1 MVSFSGDQSN
11 LSANKQLEPINGAK
25 PKSDWADYL
34 DAEQIFRLIDSIL
47 PFEACLYHQIL
58 PLGLEGSR
66 LRLGMVN
73 LEDTA
78 ALDYVRKILAYMNC
92 SLVPQTI
99 ASDIHHAVLSAYL
112 NHTGTQKQP
121 VNPHANSSS
130 QSIAKRIEQKLT
142 QEAAKKAIVASA
154 NDEKNLRPNLPDPH
168 SNPTLLV
175 DSPENLNFQDF
186 DGVDSPILLTGAESG
201 TVIAG
206 AVDSGAVNS
215 DVVGL
220 DSVDSAS
227 QSEVASNH
235 PNGQQATFILRSEQ
249 SPPVEAPP
257 DVSSLGDSLPALDIN
272 ARYLSAPADVLAAL
286 PPSELLQEL
295 LGRVLVAGIGRLY
308 LERQPN
314 NARILWSQNGVL
326 QSILDEL
333 SVETLQG
340 VINELKRL
348 TRLPLLPVLQPKQVE
363 IERLYQ
369 RHRLLLRLRVMP
381 GNHGEE
387 ATVQVLRGA
396 ALKFYQQQQLAN
408 LSRDALTIAQELQQ
422 KVNEIRVRTRFYP
435 MLTAEQLSVL
445 PALDNVL
452 KSVEQQLE
460 ALKKLQLAEVSG
472 EEESLL

>member
-11 LSANKQLEPINGAK
+11 LSANKQLEPINGSK

-112 NHTGTQKQP
+112 SHTGTQKQP
-121 VNPHANSSS
+121 VSPHANSSS

-186 DGVDSPILLTGAESG
+186 DGVDSPILLTGEESG

-206 AVDSGAVNS
+206 AVDSGAGNS
-215 DVVGL
+215 DAVGL
-220 DSVDSAS
+220 DSADSAA
-227 QSEVASNH
+227 QSEVASSYH
-235 PNGQQATFILRSEQ
+235 NGQQATFILRTE
-249 SPPVEAPP
+249 PPPAEAPP
-257 DVSSLGDSLPALDIN
+257 ESSPGDSLPVLDIN

-326 QSILDEL
+326 QSVLDEL

-340 VINELKRL
+340 VINELKML
-348 TRLPLLPVLQPKQVE
+348 TRLPLLPVQQPKQVE

-381 GNHGEE
+381 GNYGEE

-472 EEESLL
+472 EEESQL

>member
-11 LSANKQLEPINGAK
+11 LSANKQLEPINGAR

-121 VNPHANSSS
+121 VSPHANSSS

-186 DGVDSPILLTGAESG
+186 DGVDSPILLTGEESG

-206 AVDSGAVNS
+206 AVDSGAGNS
-215 DVVGL
+215 DAVGL
-220 DSVDSAS
+220 DSADSAA
-227 QSEVASNH
+227 QSEVASSYH
-235 PNGQQATFILRSEQ
+235 NGQQATFILRTEP
-249 SPPVEAPP
+249 PPVEAPP
-257 DVSSLGDSLPALDIN
+257 ESSPGDSLPVLDIN

-326 QSILDEL
+326 QSVLDEL

-340 VINELKRL
+340 VINELKML
-348 TRLPLLPVLQPKQVE
+348 TRLPLLPVQQPKQVE

-472 EEESLL
+472 EEESQL